1 MITAVKTPLR
11 DHEMKEEQAT
21 LLLIKG
27 VVSELTV
34 DEQAEVN
41 RVAARFREILKE
53 EGDAG
58 VVAIALVGAEV
69 AASQ

>member
-1 MITAVKTPLR
+1 
-11 DHEMKEEQAT
+11 MKEEQAT

-27 VVSELTV
+27 IVSELTV

-53 EGDAG
+53 EGDIG
-58 VVAIALVGAEV
+58 VVAIALVGTEV

>member
-1 MITAVKTPLR
+1 
-11 DHEMKEEQAT
+11 MKEEQAT

-27 VVSELTV
+27 IVSELTV

-41 RVAARFREILKE
+41 RVAARFREILNE